1 MWKKDINGLYIKL
14 MDHKLITS
22 PRVLSRLFFFFL
34 HVIIGAFKNI
44 LITPF
49 KFIELHHQQL
59 ICDVETFKIITC
71 AIYKYGI
78 FYIYI
83 NKK

>member
-1 MWKKDINGLYIKL
+1 MN
-14 MDHKLITS
+14 HKLITS
-22 PRVLSRLFFFFL
+22 PIVLSRLFFL
-34 HVIIGAFKNI
+34 HVIIGALKNI

-59 ICDVETFKIITC
+59 ICDVETFEIITC
-71 AIYKYGI
+71 AYKYGI
-78 FYIYI
+78 FFIYI